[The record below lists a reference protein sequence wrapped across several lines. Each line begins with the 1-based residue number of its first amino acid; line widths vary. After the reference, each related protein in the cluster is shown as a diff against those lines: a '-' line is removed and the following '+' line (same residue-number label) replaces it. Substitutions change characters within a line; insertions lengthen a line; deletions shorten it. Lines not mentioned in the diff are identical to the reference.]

1 MYQTLNTLLMDFRP
15 LFSREASHCCFI
27 IVILGFLLRFDFYGV
42 SSTVRWLGLSPLA
55 YEALL
60 HFFHASSWQLD
71 ALMGYW
77 LNWCVEH
84 FDLLKINGRFICLGD
99 GIKIPKEA
107 NKQPGVVPMR
117 SPSNNSG
124 KAEKFYG
131 HHIGGVALVTGKES
145 KVFALPALL
154 EIHEGVT
161 QLRRLQEGQNAV
173 EEKPTVVTRM
183 ITLSQMAAM
192 KINEPIYTVLDGLYS
207 TGRAFILARS
217 NLMKPGVP
225 WVHLIV
231 KGKKSYT
238 AYKDESLKKEEKI
251 KVWKLFEKK
260 EKFIS
265 TLHPATSKP
274 ISYLV
279 INLWWPPAAGF
290 LRFVLVQQGK
300 RRFVLMSTD
309 LDLDPLT
316 LIQIYSLRGKLEVTF
331 GVLKNIIGGFC
342 YRFWSASSPKLEK
355 KKIKKKDQS
364 KKVSPVALEQK
375 QLEKQLS
382 KLEAIERFMNLAA
395 IVVGI
400 LQYLA
405 IRFTSQ
411 IWKAHHQ
418 SSWLRTYSS
427 EIPSEEV
434 VKRVIQAQWFLP
446 GKNRQLAWITK
457 FIDSFNSNPIPSKIS
472 HHHTLGTPMIPG

>member
-1 MYQTLNTLLMDFRP
+1 MYLALHNILNDFEP
-15 LFSREASHCCFI
+15 LFSRKGAHCCFV

-55 YEALL
+55 YDSLI
-60 HFFHASSWQLD
+60 HFFHASSWTLD
-71 ALMGYW
+71 SLMAHW
-77 LNWCVEH
+77 LNWCVSH
-84 FDLLKINGRFICLGD
+84 FELLKINERLVCLGD

-107 NKQPGVVPMR
+107 RRQPGVVPMR

-124 KAEKFYG
+124 KAEKFAG
-131 HHIGGVALVTGKES
+131 HHIGAVALVTGKDS
-145 KVFALPALL
+145 KIFAVPSLL

-161 QLRRLQEGQNAV
+161 QLRLLQEGQNAV
-173 EEKPTVVTRM
+173 EEKPTVITRM

-207 TGRAFILARS
+207 TGQAFILARS
-217 NLMKPGVP
+217 RQMKPGVP

-231 KGKKSYT
+231 KGKKNYT
-238 AYKDESLKKEEKI
+238 AYKDESLKKEAKI

-260 EKFIS
+260 EAFTS
-265 TLHPATSKP
+265 TLHPTTSKP
-274 ISYLV
+274 ISYLA

-309 LDLDPLT
+309 LELDPLT

-364 KKVSPVALEQK
+364 KEVSPLALEQK
-375 QLEKQLS
+375 RLEKQLS
-382 KLEAIERFMNLAA
+382 KLEAIERFINLAA

-411 IWKAHHQ
+411 IWKAHLQ

-446 GKNRQLAWITK
+446 CKNRQLAWITK
-457 FIDSFNSNPIPSKIS
+457 FIDSFNSDPSPSKIR
-472 HHHTLGTPMIPG
+472 HHHTLGTPMTPG